1 MDRPSLRR
9 LIWRLQRDNGKV
21 CKRLTAQGISPLFS
35 RWSAEYAG
43 QYCRLRLFFWGA
55 GRWKPARSLQ
65 REFSRSHADAT
76 LFRYDF
82 IPPAFFKKG
91 IFAIKIFTR
100 RAVIECNAR

>member
-43 QYCRLRLFFWGA
+43 QYCRLRLFFGA
-55 GRWKPARSLQ
+55 RVSGNP
-65 REFSRSHADAT
+65 HAA
-76 LFRYDF
+76 
-82 IPPAFFKKG
+82 
-91 IFAIKIFTR
+91 
-100 RAVIECNAR
+100 CNANFAAHMRMQPFFGMTLSRRLF